1 MVERGG
7 RRFIMATSR
16 RKKISRLG
24 TLAILIGG
32 GAWAATRLPPLGVG
46 PVVIGT
52 VGLVLGL
59 LAMLGALLI
68 GNTGKF
74 VPLLGLLV
82 CWSAIA
88 FGIVHNNTGVGV
100 ADQFR
105 AVIARFR
112 PASASGLAPAQ
123 SGHAAPVKAAPPAA
137 DDPVGKGTIF
147 DMSAVNQ
154 DSAKSATPATPAS
167 VSPPGQTPAVVPAIV
182 LPAPPTLNAT
192 QRYTAAMTAVTMA
205 HTRVDAATAALLPAL
220 SKAPAYQAAKSELDD
235 ASAALAAARANNSDP
250 GNAEFVAAGQRYL
263 NAKAAVQKLINAAA
277 AADPASIEARGA
289 LVTAQ
294 GELRVAK
301 EDLVNAGGAGRK

>member
-1 MVERGG
+1 
-7 RRFIMATSR
+7 
-16 RKKISRLG
+16 LG

-46 PVVIGT
+46 PIVIGT
-52 VGLVLGL
+52 GGLVLGL
-59 LAMLGALLI
+59 LAMMGALLI

-74 VPLLGLLV
+74 VPLLGLLA
-82 CWSAIA
+82 CSSAIA
-88 FGIVHNNTGVGV
+88 FGIVHNTSGVGV

-112 PASASGLAPAQ
+112 LAPAPA
-123 SGHAAPVKAAPPAA
+123 SNTAPGGHAAPVNPVPPAA
-137 DDPVGKGTIF
+137 DDPVGNGTIF
-147 DMSAVNQ
+147 DMSAANS
-154 DSAKSATPATPAS
+154 DSARSATPGTPAS
-167 VSPPGQTPAVVPAIV
+167 ASPPAQTPSVVPAIV

-205 HTRVDAATAALLPAL
+205 HARVDAATAALLPAL
-220 SKAPAYQAAKSELDD
+220 SQIPAYRAAKSELED
-235 ASAALAAARANNSDP
+235 AGAALAAARANNGDP